1 MWSKSAVVLGLA
13 AATAQAHRGQRHER
27 QAASD
32 GNSNSSAVYV
42 APMQSSSTSTQS
54 SYPGSIARPPGPL
67 NGYGSAPPLAPPYGY
82 APPSAGPLPTE
93 AIPTSAP
100 PSSSLPAYSSTDF
113 AYSPG
118 TNTTTEVVTAY
129 SSPPGTGVSSLSS
142 STSVSEANYTSTEFS
157 YKPLSF
163 FGPSPVGPKTASS
176 TAPVS
181 TSTST
186 SDAPG
191 TTGMPRWQ
199 NGSGSCQGATL
210 NVLNASLDWWYA
222 TTFTDVASTLSV
234 TTNYNGSTSWS
245 LVPASTTFNVTSALA
260 SPSCSLTITESVG
273 WQGTYSYYEGTCFKT
288 ATPVAASTS
297 VVTVSAYLPLNETAG
312 NAVNVTANT
321 TSAGAFSQGT
331 PFVYFS
337 QYQVIHKQNTT
348 HPYDGRPICAE
359 VTKTFN
365 LSEPFSFAYDGQSN
379 LDGVLQ
385 VGANVTGDVNPALL
399 GIVGQSTAVAGSWVA
414 APTVLFVVKKV
425 LAAQPSA
432 VPAAASGS
440 MTLSSIL
447 QTITPSLPP
456 GFDTQSAQGT
466 LFGVGI
472 TVRVPESQPVL
483 LLPQTVTT
491 PTSTASP
498 VTTAPGGASSNN
510 GGSNNG
516 GSKNGGSNNGGSSN
530 SGGSN
535 TGGSGASGSSSNNGG
550 SPPNVGNLVS
560 NVISAVQPTN
570 ALQVLSEAQAA
581 ANNPTAVAIAA
592 GLGGGAP
599 AANSGSGSSGGNV
612 AVVGGTTFT
621 VTPASDKSGGGSV
634 VVAAAGSSATIAPGQ
649 SASVGGQTVS
659 MPASGGG
666 VMIGTGSGATFV
678 SPQGS
683 SSGSGGS
690 SGANGGSGAQAALPA
705 PVITVGGSTATA
717 QANPAFVV
725 GGQTV
730 VPGGAPITVSGHT
743 ILVPAGATAVVV
755 DGSTVPLA
763 GPIASPT
770 VFNVNSVP
778 ITAAPAGGFVIAGQT
793 LQPGG
798 SPVTVDGTTLSLAAG
813 GTAVVV
819 NGQTSML
826 SPSAGVAG
834 AAAAIPLLT
843 IGSQTFT
850 ANAATQF
857 SLAPGATL
865 TPGGQVVV
873 SGTTISLAN
882 GATALVVNGKS
893 QALSAPLVT
902 PAPMIVVGGTA
913 YQANAG
919 STYDVAGQILTPGG
933 VITVSGST
941 ISLASGASAVVIN
954 GKTTTLTSGSSPTTP
969 NANMATITAPP
980 VLTVDGSAFVA
991 NGASVYIIDGKTLTP
1006 GGAITISGAKG
1017 VETISLNSAA
1027 NQLFSIVSGTTYS
1040 SMVGA
1045 MGAMPTGAPIL
1056 TVNGQTYTAQ
1066 SYDTGSGP
1074 TYVISGQTLTRGGA
1088 ITITASNGVKETLS
1102 LEAAGTALDIITSS
1116 TTSISKF
1123 PGVMAV
1129 MPTAAPIL
1137 TIGGQTFTAVNNG
1150 ATYVIS
1156 GHTLTPGSEQTVTI
1170 GGKTYI
1176 VSLAA
1181 QATLLEIMEEDGSG
1195 HVTATEFETLFPAQ
1209 MTGSTLTNTVNMAAT
1224 GASST
1229 SGGGVAS
1236 GTAAA
1241 ATSQKASATSLSMT
1255 LSAAVLALSSFLL
1268 AVLL

>member
-13 AATAQAHRGQRHER
+13 AASTTAQAHRGQRHER
-27 QAASD
+27 QAASE
-32 GNSNSSAVYV
+32 GNSNSSAVFV
-42 APMQSSSTSTQS
+42 APMQSGSTSTQS
-54 SYPGSIARPPGPL
+54 SYSGSIARPPGPL
-67 NGYGSAPPLAPPYGY
+67 NGYGSAPPMAPPYGY

-93 AIPTSAP
+93 ASPTSAP

-113 AYSPG
+113 AYSPE

-129 SSPPGTGVSSLSS
+129 SNPPGTGVSSLSS

-157 YKPLSF
+157 YNPVSF
-163 FGPSPVGPKTASS
+163 FGPSPVGPQTASS

-312 NAVNVTANT
+312 NGTVPPLVTAPPVATATIPAVNVTANT

-432 VPAAASGS
+432 VPAAASGV

-466 LFGVGI
+466 LSGVGI

-491 PTSTASP
+491 PTSTAAP
-498 VTTAPGGASSNN
+498 VTTAPGGGSSNN
-510 GGSNNG
+510 GASNTGGSN
-516 GSKNGGSNNGGSSN
+516 NGGSNNGGSSN

-535 TGGSGASGSSSNNGG
+535 NGGSGGSGSSGNNGG

-581 ANNPTAVAIAA
+581 ASNPTAVAIAA
-592 GLGGGAP
+592 GLGGGSP
-599 AANSGSGSSGGNV
+599 AGNSASGSSGGNV

-621 VTPASDKSGGGSV
+621 VTPANDKSGGGSAV
-634 VVAAAGSSATIAPGQ
+634 VVSAAGSSITIAPGQ
-649 SASVGGQTVS
+649 SVSVGGQTVS

-683 SSGSGGS
+683 SSGSGGL
-690 SGANGGSGAQAALPA
+690 SGVNGGSGGSGAQAVLPV
-705 PVITVGGSTATA
+705 PVITVGGST
-717 QANPAFVV
+717 V
-725 GGQTV
+725 
-730 VPGGAPITVSGHT
+730 
-743 ILVPAGATAVVV
+743 
-755 DGSTVPLA
+755 
-763 GPIASPT
+763 
-770 VFNVNSVP
+770 
-778 ITAAPAGGFVIAGQT
+778 TAAPTGGFVIGGQT

-834 AAAAIPLLT
+834 AGVAGAAAAIPLLT

-865 TPGGQVVV
+865 TPGGQVVM

-893 QALSAPLVT
+893 QALSAPLKT
-902 PAPMIVVGGTA
+902 PAPVVVVGGTA

-991 NGASVYIIDGKTLTP
+991 NGASAYIIDGKTLTP

-1027 NQLFSIVSGTTYS
+1027 NQVFSIVSGTTSS

-1056 TVNGQTYTAQ
+1056 TVNGQSYTAQ

-1088 ITITASNGVKETLS
+1088 ITITASNGGKETLS
-1102 LEAAGTALDIITSS
+1102 LEAAGTALDIITSG

-1181 QATLLEIMEEDGSG
+1181 QATLLEIMEEDGNG

-1209 MTGSTLTNTVNMAAT
+1209 MTGSTLTNTVNMAVT
-1224 GASST
+1224 GASTT

-1241 ATSQKASATSLSMT
+1241 TTSQKALASSLSMT
-1255 LSAAVLALSSFLL
+1255 LSAVVVGMSTLLL
-1268 AVLL
+1268 AILL